1 MTESTGADHDRPS
14 PQEGP
19 AAVPGP
25 DRAASREPSHGSGS
39 PQGTPPHGDL
49 LPEGLVRPAPA
60 GGWATGL
67 EEQPAT
73 PIDPEVALRRD
84 LEAIL
89 LVADEPISVAELARI
104 LEHPAQA
111 LEDLLVE
118 LAAAYAREQR
128 GFTLRAVA
136 GGWRLYTHPAAHPA
150 VDAYLRA
157 GTRER
162 LTQAALETLAVI
174 AYRQPC
180 ARAHIAAVRGVN
192 VDGVLRTLT
201 SRGLITVVG
210 HDPGPGQAALYGTT
224 RLFLEQLGIN
234 SLEELPPVGDYLPD
248 GVDLSELESSW

>member
-1 MTESTGADHDRPS
+1 VGDRT
-14 PQEGP
+14 
-19 AAVPGP
+19 AAG
-25 DRAASREPSHGSGS
+25 EPSRGMPEGA
-39 PQGTPPHGDL
+39 PPRGDL

-60 GGWATGL
+60 GGWTTGL
-67 EEQPAT
+67 EEEPAA
-73 PIDPEVALRRD
+73 PADPEVALRRD

-89 LVADEPISVAELARI
+89 LVADEPITVTELARI

-111 LEDLLVE
+111 LEDLLVD

-157 GTRER
+157 GTRDR

-248 GVDLSELESSW
+248 GVSLSELEGSW